1 MSQTRASCCSILP
14 LVPRWEPVRPEFV
27 RALHLLAALDCPY
40 AEAYRRLRPLASR
53 LDVPRPSYKRVS
65 RIMREER
72 RRIAAR
78 DAVVEDVLSDMLAG
92 LIVPRGWR

>member
-1 MSQTRASCCSILP
+1 M
-14 LVPRWEPVRPEFV
+14 PRWEPVRPEFV

-40 AEAYRRLRPLASR
+40 AEAYRRLRPLARR

-72 RRIAAR
+72 RRIAER
-78 DAVVEDVLSDMLAG
+78 DTALEETLSDILSGLAFRRR
-92 LIVPRGWR
+92 PR

>member
-1 MSQTRASCCSILP
+1 MSQTRTSILAIVVP
-14 LVPRWEPVRPEFV
+14 VPRWEPVQPEFV

-40 AEAYRRLRPLASR
+40 AEAHRRLRPLASH

-72 RRIAAR
+72 RRIVAR
-78 DAVVEDVLSDMLAG
+78 DAVLEETLGDILSGLAFRRR
-92 LIVPRGWR
+92 PR

>member
-1 MSQTRASCCSILP
+1 M
-14 LVPRWEPVRPEFV
+14 PRWEPVQPEFV

-53 LDVPRPSYKRVS
+53 LDVPRPTYKRVS
-65 RIMREER
+65 RIMRDER

-78 DAVVEDVLSDMLAG
+78 DAMLEETLGDILAG
-92 LIVPRGWR
+92 LVFPRRRG

>member
-1 MSQTRASCCSILP
+1 M
-14 LVPRWEPVRPEFV
+14 PRWEPVQPEFV
-27 RALHLLAALDCPY
+27 RALQLLAALDCPY

-53 LDVPRPSYKRVS
+53 LDVPRPSYKRVT

-78 DAVVEDVLSDMLAG
+78 DAVLDEVLGDILTG
-92 LIVPRGWR
+92 YLFRRRPR

>member
-1 MSQTRASCCSILP
+1 
-14 LVPRWEPVRPEFV
+14 VPRWEPVQPEFV

-53 LDVPRPSYKRVS
+53 LDVPRPSYKRVR
-65 RIMREER
+65 RIMRNES

-78 DAVVEDVLSDMLAG
+78 DAVLEETLGDILAG
-92 LIVPRGWR
+92 LVFPRRRG

>member
-1 MSQTRASCCSILP
+1 
-14 LVPRWEPVRPEFV
+14 VPRWEPVQPEFV

-53 LDVPRPSYKRVS
+53 LDVPRPTYKRVS
-65 RIMREER
+65 RIMRDER

-78 DAVVEDVLSDMLAG
+78 DAMLEETLGDILAG
-92 LIVPRGWR
+92 LVFPRRRG

>member
-1 MSQTRASCCSILP
+1 
-14 LVPRWEPVRPEFV
+14 VPRWEPVQPEFA
-27 RALHLLAALDCPY
+27 RALHLLAALDCSY

-78 DAVVEDVLSDMLAG
+78 DAAFEETLGDVLSG
-92 LIVPRGWR
+92 LVFRRGPA